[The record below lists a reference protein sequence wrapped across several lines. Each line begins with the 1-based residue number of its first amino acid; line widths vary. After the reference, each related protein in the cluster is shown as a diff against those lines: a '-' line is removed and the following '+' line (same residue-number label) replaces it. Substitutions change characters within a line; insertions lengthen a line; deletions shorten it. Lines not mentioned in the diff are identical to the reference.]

1 MKATQRDFARQAESA
16 ARNARYF
23 FFCGPDEAGV
33 ADAVDRIASLLDDPG
48 ERIDFTGAELKRDPV
63 RLGDEA
69 RSVSLF
75 GSSRHIIVRASGD
88 EVAEAT
94 EILVGGTAPSCPV
107 LIAAPGATDKSKTAK
122 LLADRKDALVVV
134 FWPPDARSVAGTVR
148 ELADRAGLRI
158 DAALA
163 ERIARAANL
172 DTRIAASEVAKLAV
186 YLDASPQAPRSAD
199 AKAFE
204 AIGASTEEDG
214 MIAIVN
220 AVLGGEP
227 GRLGAELDRM
237 RHLGLN
243 PVAVLLA
250 FERRTAQLAALA
262 AKLGTGSNGGGGN
275 VAALIEAEKAAR
287 RINWKDEGDLRKQLG
302 IWRGRRLERLV
313 AKIAGLHRD
322 LLGHS
327 QQAELLLAQGLA
339 EIARAS
345 SPKN

>member
-1 MKATQRDFARQAESA
+1 MKATQRDFPRQAESA

-23 FFCGPDEAGV
+23 FFCGPDESGV
-33 ADAVDRIASLLDDPG
+33 ADAVDRIAGLLEDPG
-48 ERIDFTGAELKRDPV
+48 ERIDFTGAELRRDPV

-75 GSSRHIIVRASGD
+75 GASRHIVVRASGD

-94 EILVGGTAPSCPV
+94 EILIGGTAPSCPV

-134 FWPPDARSVAGTVR
+134 FWPPDARSVAVTVR

-158 DAALA
+158 DTALA

-214 MIAIVN
+214 MMAIVN

-227 GRLGAELDRM
+227 ARLGAELDRM

-243 PVAVLLA
+243 PVAVLLS

-262 AKLGTGSNGGGGN
+262 AKLGKGGN

-313 AKIAGLHRD
+313 AKIAGLHRE

-345 SPKN
+345 TPKN

>member
-1 MKATQRDFARQAESA
+1 VKATQRDFPRQAESA
-16 ARNARYF
+16 TRSARYF

-33 ADAVDRIASLLDDPG
+33 ADAVDRIAGLLDDPG

-75 GSSRHIIVRASGD
+75 GSSRHIVVRASGD
-88 EVAEAT
+88 EAAEAT
-94 EILVGGTAPSCPV
+94 EILIGGTAPSCPV

-134 FWPPDARSVAGTVR
+134 FWPPDARSVAGMVR

-158 DAALA
+158 DTALA

-262 AKLGTGSNGGGGN
+262 AKLGNGGN
-275 VAALIEAEKAAR
+275 VAALIESEKAAR

-313 AKIAGLHRD
+313 AKIAGLHRE
-322 LLGHS
+322 LLSHS

>member
-1 MKATQRDFARQAESA
+1 MKATQRDFPRQAESA

-23 FFCGPDEAGV
+23 FFCGPDESGV
-33 ADAVDRIASLLDDPG
+33 ADAVDRIAGLLEDPG
-48 ERIDFTGAELKRDPV
+48 ERIDFTGAELRRDPV

-75 GSSRHIIVRASGD
+75 GAARHIVVRASGD

-94 EILVGGTAPSCPV
+94 EILIGGTAPSCPV

-134 FWPPDARSVAGTVR
+134 FWPPDARSVAVTVR

-158 DAALA
+158 DTALA

-214 MIAIVN
+214 MMAIVN

-227 GRLGAELDRM
+227 ARLGAELDRM

-243 PVAVLLA
+243 PVAVLLS

-262 AKLGTGSNGGGGN
+262 AKLGKGGN

-313 AKIAGLHRD
+313 AKIAGLHRE

-345 SPKN
+345 TPKN